1 MPRWDH
7 SLAKQTTTA
16 FLLSLSPQGKIIR
29 HLHRRIGHYLEKHI
43 CTPEVSI
50 GSWSQTLFTL
60 TDMKH
65 LLKMA
70 QRGLIHSPLQFT
82 KSLPFISLTFGSGL
96 RVANRMSKEESL
108 RRMKNKKEAGVTAA
122 VIKYKFSLL
131 QNRIVARN
139 IYRT

>member
-1 MPRWDH
+1 MESDT
-7 SLAKQTTTA
+7 S
-16 FLLSLSPQGKIIR
+16 
-29 HLHRRIGHYLEKHI
+29 
-43 CTPEVSI
+43 
-50 GSWSQTLFTL
+50 FTL

-70 QRGLIHSPLQFT
+70 QRELIHSPLQFT
-82 KSLPFISLTFGSGL
+82 SLTFGSGL
-96 RVANRMSKEESL
+96 RVANRMPKEESL
-108 RRMKNKKEAGVTAA
+108 RRMKNKKEAGVTSA